1 MDERTVGQLLEM
13 VAAKTPA
20 PGGGAVAALTT
31 ALAAALG
38 QMVAHFSAGR
48 SDIAEHKELHQEA
61 LQTFEQLRKASIDLA
76 DADAEAF
83 SRLSE
88 LWKLKRDDER
98 RRAGWP
104 DAVAAAIE
112 APRRVMETSL
122 GTLHL
127 LDRLV
132 GTTNTN
138 VRSDLAIAALLGEAA
153 CRAAAYNVRVNLPL
167 LQDRAQAGQLEV
179 ETANMLQRARHICET
194 IEQSVAM
201 SLRPQGSA
209 GSRRGSAPALRD
221 G

>member
-13 VAAKTPA
+13 VAAKTSA

-38 QMVAHFSAGR
+38 QMVGHFSAGR
-48 SDIAEHKELHQEA
+48 SDTAEHKELHQEA
-61 LQTFEQLRKASIDLA
+61 LRTFEQLRKASIDLA

-98 RRAGWP
+98 RRADWP

-138 VRSDLAIAALLGEAA
+138 LRSDLAIAALLAEAA

-167 LQDRAQAGQLEV
+167 LQDRAQAGQFEV
-179 ETANMLQRARHICET
+179 ETANMLLRARHLCET
-194 IEQSVAM
+194 IEQSVTK

-209 GSRRGSAPALRD
+209 GSKRGSAPALRD

>member
-13 VAAKTPA
+13 VAAKTSA

-38 QMVAHFSAGR
+38 QMVGHFSAGR
-48 SDIAEHKELHQEA
+48 SDTAEHKELHQEA
-61 LQTFEQLRKASIDLA
+61 LRTFEQLRKASIDLA

-98 RRAGWP
+98 RRADWP

-138 VRSDLAIAALLGEAA
+138 LRSDLAIAALLAEAA

-167 LQDRAQAGQLEV
+167 LQDRAQAGQFEV
-179 ETANMLQRARHICET
+179 ETANMLQRARHLCET
-194 IEQSVAM
+194 IEQSVTK

-209 GSRRGSAPALRD
+209 GSKRGSAPALRD

>member
-1 MDERTVGQLLEM
+1 MEERTVGQLLEM

-20 PGGGAVAALTT
+20 PGGGTVAALTT

-48 SDIAEHKELHQEA
+48 SDTAEHKELHQEA
-61 LQTFEQLRKASIDLA
+61 LRTFEQLRKASIDLA

-112 APRRVMETSL
+112 APRRVMGTSL

-132 GTTNTN
+132 GTTNTKL
-138 VRSDLAIAALLGEAA
+138 RSDLAIAAVLAEAA

-194 IEQSVAM
+194 IEQSVTK
-201 SLRPQGSA
+201 SLRPQSSA
-209 GSRRGSAPALRD
+209 GLRRGSAQALRD